1 MIPGQDIPASHLGA
15 QAAGEESLPM
25 DPRLAGIQGVFHA
38 APVGLCTVDLNFRY
52 IIVNECFARMYGKVP
67 ADFTGRTVQDVL
79 PDAALQILAH
89 YEDALHAETAVA
101 REITLVNPAGDPST
115 PNAEVIYLRTAQP
128 VRDAS
133 GNIFGIAVALL
144 DITARRRMENALRES
159 EENLRYTIELSPHIP
174 WTADARGRMN
184 FMSPRWHQV
193 TGVPP
198 GPAYHDNWTA
208 GAHPEDQARVLE
220 LWSAAVARGESFDCD
235 YRVRCAGDQWRWH
248 RGRASPRRNAQNEI
262 VQWYGTVEDIHDRKV
277 AEAELT
283 AKTQRLQEVSE
294 ELACLAREDHLT
306 GLANRRTFDDIF
318 GKELERAH
326 AFLQPLVLI
335 LADIDHFKRYNDTYG
350 HPAGDEVLRG
360 VAGAIKQ
367 AVRRP
372 GDYAIRFGGEEFAL
386 ILPNTGATGAAL
398 IAERVRSAVEKL
410 RFSTLSPEA
419 SAITISV
426 GAAVFD
432 PVKNGDAALPEG
444 RLIGEADKALYE
456 AKRSGRNC
464 VVVAAK
470 ASEESAANES
480 KVPVGV

>member
-1 MIPGQDIPASHLGA
+1 MILGHDILASQSGA
-15 QAAGEESLPM
+15 QAGGEESLPI
-25 DPRLAGIQGVFHA
+25 DTRLAGIQGVFHA

-67 ADFTGRTVQDVL
+67 ADFVGRTVWEVL
-79 PDAALQILAH
+79 PKAALQIFAH
-89 YEDALHAETAVA
+89 YEDAYDAENAVE
-101 REITLVNPAGDPST
+101 RELTLVNPTEDPCT

-133 GNIFGIAVALL
+133 GKVFGIAVALL

-174 WTADARGRMN
+174 WTADAEGRMN
-184 FMSPRWHQV
+184 FMSPRWNLV

-198 GPAYHDNWTA
+198 GQEHHDNWTA
-208 GAHPEDQARVLE
+208 GTHPEDKAKVLE
-220 LWSAAVARGESFDCD
+220 LWSQAVTKGESFDCD
-235 YRVRCAGDQWRWH
+235 YRVHCAGDEWRWH

-277 AEAELT
+277 AEAALT
-283 AKTQRLQEVSE
+283 AKTERLQEVSE
-294 ELACLAREDHLT
+294 ELAWLARQDHLT
-306 GLANRRTFDDIF
+306 GLANRRTFDEIF
-318 GKELERAH
+318 GKEMERAR

-335 LADIDHFKRYNDTYG
+335 LADIDHFKCYNDTYG

-367 AVRRP
+367 AIRRP

-386 ILPNTGATGAAL
+386 ILPNTGAKGAAL
-398 IAERVRSAVEKL
+398 IAERIRSEVEGL
-410 RFSTLSPEA
+410 RFAPAGAEA
-419 SAITISV
+419 SGVTMSV

-432 PVKNGDAALPEG
+432 PARGDDAARSDG
-444 RLIGEADKALYE
+444 NLIGEADKALYE
-456 AKRSGRNC
+456 AKHGGRNR
-464 VVVAAK
+464 VVVGTNATRAF
-470 ASEESAANES
+470 S
-480 KVPVGV
+480 P